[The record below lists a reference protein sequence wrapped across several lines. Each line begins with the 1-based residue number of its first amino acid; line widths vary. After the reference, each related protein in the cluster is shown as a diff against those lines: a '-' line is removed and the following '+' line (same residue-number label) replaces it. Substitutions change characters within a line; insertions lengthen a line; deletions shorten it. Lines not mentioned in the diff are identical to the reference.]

1 MVSRKHTGYRKVV
14 VVMSVTIASMGICY
28 AQWSDRLIISNSIY
42 SGSYNMITKPT
53 MNDTFLKIISSHD
66 TQEKSVPITI
76 GMVNDN
82 QGMKQIDIRGGS
94 ANDEVSLFDL
104 LGEDKKFQIQYRI
117 YPYKNVGDPDAST
130 IRAAKVQEIEGI
142 KAKLLIDKPVL
153 EWNGQK
159 VNLDTNIG
167 KLSDIFKSEYHK
179 QLIAS
184 LKEYTKETYVVELE
198 GKYEVGEVTIE
209 ADGTQYQV
217 VTLTLS
223 PVQSQDKSG
232 GYGLRSVQNTYLDE
246 MSESKAI
253 EVEAQALLDCIEDK
267 ECKREIAVELLANSN
282 GDIYLK
288 DDESGEIIEYSQEM
302 LPMMMQFNR
311 NLGWQFEI
319 GIVGDWRII
328 GTNTTSIPMYFDQF
342 NTGIDQATNT
352 NLLAGIYQEE
362 NDEDQDK
369 NQIVE
374 EE

>member
-1 MVSRKHTGYRKVV
+1 MVSRKHTGYRKVIV
-14 VVMSVTIASMGICY
+14 AISVTIASMGICY
-28 AQWSDRLIISNSIY
+28 AQWTDRLIISNSIY

-53 MNDTFLKIISSHD
+53 LNDTFLKIVSSYD

-82 QGMKQIDIRGGS
+82 KDMKQIDIRGGS

-117 YPYKNVGDPDAST
+117 YPYKNVDDPDAST

-142 KAKLLIDKPVL
+142 KAKLLIYKPGL
-153 EWNGQK
+153 EVNGQK

-167 KLSDIFKSEYHK
+167 KLRDIFKSEYHK

-184 LKEYTKETYVVELE
+184 LKEDAEETYFVELE
-198 GKYEVGEVTIE
+198 GKYEVGEVTID

-223 PVQSQDKSG
+223 PVQSKDKSG
-232 GYGLRSVQNTYLDE
+232 GYGLRNVQNTYLDE

-253 EVEAQALLDCIEDK
+253 EVEAQALLDCIED
-267 ECKREIAVELLANSN
+267 EEYKREVAVELLANSN
-282 GDIYLK
+282 GDISLK
-288 DDESGEIIEYSQEM
+288 DDENGEIIEYSQEI
-302 LPMMMQFNR
+302 LPRMMQFNR
-311 NLGWQFEI
+311 NFQFEI
-319 GIVGDWRII
+319 EIVGEWRII

-352 NLLAGIYQEE
+352 HLLAGIYQEE
-362 NDEDQDK
+362 NGEDQDK
-369 NQIVE
+369 N
-374 EE
+374 